1 MMCLYLQPGALNRI
15 VAGMQRSPNVLF
27 ITVDQWRAECLSYL
41 DHPVVQTPNLDRLA
55 ERGVLFRNHF
65 AQSAPCGP
73 SRASLYTGMYAMNH
87 RSVLNGTPLDRRH
100 TNIALE
106 ARAAGYDPVLFGY
119 TDTSVDP
126 RGVVASDPRL
136 FTYEGVLPGFH
147 ALCDL
152 PESNPQLWL
161 RWMRDSGEPVDPDG
175 DWRAFVDEPVA
186 DYSGCDEW
194 GIHRAP
200 TQYQAQHSQTTFL
213 TNEVLRYLDTQG
225 DAPWFAHVSYLRPH
239 PPFFAPE
246 PFNTMYNPESVPMP
260 VRAATDEQESA
271 THPLLAM
278 VLGVEWISGP
288 RNIKHIQQLRATYY
302 AMQTEV
308 DQQLGR
314 LFDWLDANDQAQ
326 NTIVVVTSD
335 HGEQLCDHYLTQKL
349 GFFDQS
355 YHVPL
360 IISDPRSAFDS
371 SRGRVVESFTENV
384 DVTPTILE
392 LLEIEIPVQCDGR
405 SLKNWFTPEPPAH
418 WREEV
423 HWEWDQREPADRRFE
438 RSLDL
443 TMEELSLCVLRDAHG
458 KYVQFGGHGTLPH
471 VFFDLDN
478 DPHEL
483 HNVAA
488 DPAYASQILDYAQ
501 RMLAW
506 RMRHAE
512 RTLSGTKVTGI
523 GLVSHRAERR

>member
-1 MMCLYLQPGALNRI
+1 MLAHIVGAVHRP
-15 VAGMQRSPNVLF
+15 PNVLF

-41 DHPVVQTPNLDRLA
+41 GHPIVKTPNLDRLA
-55 ERGVLFRNHF
+55 ARGVLFQNHY

-87 RSVLNGTPLDRRH
+87 RAVLNGTPLDNRH

-126 RGVVASDPRL
+126 RGVDPQDPRL
-136 FTYEGVLPGFH
+136 LTYEGILAGFR
-147 ALCDL
+147 AVCDL
-152 PESNPQLWL
+152 PESDPQPWL
-161 RWMRDSGEPVDPDG
+161 RWMREQGEPVDPDG
-175 DWRAFVDEPVA
+175 DWRSFVDEPVA
-186 DYSGCDEW
+186 DSAGVDEW
-194 GIHRAP
+194 GVHRAP
-200 TQYQAQHSQTTFL
+200 TKYAAQHSQTAFL
-213 TNEVLRYLDTQG
+213 TNEVLRYLDGQG

-239 PPFFAPE
+239 PPFFAPA
-246 PFNTMYNPESVPMP
+246 PFNTMYDPELVPMP
-260 VRAATDEQESA
+260 VRAATDQQEAA

-278 VLGVEWISGP
+278 VMGVEWISGP

-308 DQQLGR
+308 DQHLGR
-314 LFDWLDANDQAQ
+314 LFDWLDANDAAH
-326 NTIVVVTSD
+326 NTVIVLTSD
-335 HGEQLCDHYLTQKL
+335 HGEQLCDHYVTQKL

-360 IISDPRSAFDS
+360 IVCDPRSDFDAA
-371 SRGRVVESFTENV
+371 RGRVVSSFTENV
-384 DVTPTILE
+384 DVTPTILD
-392 LLEIEIPVQCDGR
+392 LLGVEIPLQCDGR
-405 SLKNWFTPEPPAH
+405 SLKNWLTAHPPTR

-423 HWEWDQREPADRRFE
+423 HWEWDQREPADRRLE
-438 RSLDL
+438 RSLGV

-458 KYVQFGGHGTLPH
+458 KYVQFAGHGAIPH
-471 VFFDLDN
+471 VFFDLDI
-478 DPHEL
+478 DPEEL
-483 HNVAA
+483 NNVVD
-488 DPAYASQILDYAQ
+488 DPAYAPKILSYAQ

-512 RTLSGTKVTGI
+512 RTLTGTKVTGI
-523 GLVSHRAERR
+523 GVITHRAERT